1 MTFPNARAWLGLGLI
16 SCIASVASAAVP
28 SAAGLSDNL
37 AYDQAYWS
45 RPHNPYETAQFSNL
59 LDVLNR
65 GNRVVELDVW
75 ESGGQLVV
83 KHNGT
88 DGDYANN
95 CNGGSGGSFA
105 DCLNDLVS
113 WSNSHPNHLPITL
126 QIDLKAGL
134 LFGWD
139 SGARSQLNSQL
150 SQTLGSRIF
159 TPEELRQF
167 TGNSSLRLGVLNN
180 GWPTIGSLRGQFLV
194 MLTGGPISQKNQ
206 TQRAYIEQF
215 GNQAQALV
223 CPQAEDPIY
232 FDAYGSAKDFSGYA
246 ANNWVVC
253 GNTENLKYWSKTVE
267 ASALNRQVINIWS
280 SDNHHFDAYHNAYIA
295 VASGVSM
302 ISRETL
308 DSYGNRIPLNGE
320 RRSIP
325 NRFRLQAE
333 HSGQCLDVAG
343 ASYADGSDIHQW
355 NCHDGVNQVFRYS
368 DETQLRA
375 VGNEEYCFDIDGGQ
389 SVAGKGLHLW
399 DCDGGDS
406 EKWRLTTSGELVG
419 IGNRCAA
426 VPGNSQ
432 QNGTQA
438 ELANCSG
445 GANQRFNLLPY

>member
-1 MTFPNARAWLGLGLI
+1 MTFSNARAWLGLGLI

-37 AYDQAYWS
+37 AYDEAYWS
-45 RPHNPYETAQFSNL
+45 RPHNPYETGQFSNL

-83 KHNGT
+83 KHNSG

-139 SGARSQLNSQL
+139 SGARSQLNNQL

-159 TPEELRQF
+159 TPEEIRQY
-167 TGNSSLRLGVLNN
+167 TGNSSLRLGVVNS

-194 MLTGGPISQKNQ
+194 MLTGGPIGQKNQ

-253 GNTENLKYWSKTVE
+253 GNTENLKYWSQTVE

-280 SDNHHFDAYHNAYIA
+280 SNNSHFDAYHNAYIA
-295 VASGVSM
+295 VASGASM

-325 NRFRLQAE
+325 NRFSLQAE
-333 HSGQCLDVAG
+333 HSGQCIDIDN
-343 ASYADGSDIHQW
+343 ASYADGSDLLQW
-355 NCHDGVNQVFRYS
+355 TCHGGVNQVFRYS

-375 VGNEEYCFDIDGGQ
+375 VGNEAYCFDIDGGQ

-419 IGNRCAA
+419 MGNRCAA
-426 VPGNSQ
+426 IPGSSQ
-432 QNGTQA
+432 QSGTQA
-438 ELANCSG
+438 QLANCSG
-445 GANQRFNLLPY
+445 GANQRFNLIPY